1 MIKKSIMVVDD
12 EQAYLQLMVDYF
24 NSHGYEV
31 HAANNLEDTLKIF
44 RRERPKVVLLDFN
57 MPFATG
63 EKLLPMLQSVD
74 PAVRVI
80 VVSGFIE
87 EEVEEKFKGLGYFA
101 FFKKGDLS
109 LEEVKEK
116 VEEALEY

>member
-24 NSHGYEV
+24 NSHGFEV
-31 HAANNLEDTLKIF
+31 HAANNLEDTLTTF
-44 RRERPKVVLLDFN
+44 RREKPKVVLLDFN

-63 EKLLPMLQSVD
+63 EKLLPMLQSID
-74 PAVRVI
+74 PTVRVI
-80 VVSGFIE
+80 VISGFIE
-87 EEVEEKFKGLGYFA
+87 EEVEEKFKGLGYYA